1 MKKYFAVLL
10 SLVALAIL
18 CGPATRCRRRPR

>member
-18 CGPATRCRRRPR
+18 CGPAPAVAAPHR